1 MVHILVEDSGNGFQ
15 FCKII
20 KSLYFDENDIQVEL
34 ETLGGIWKLKDK
46 IYNKINSIK
55 TDDIIII
62 VYDDVFENPI
72 ISRNIIE
79 TQEYIEDYNLS
90 DRVLWLP
97 TYSFEIE
104 LLLIVGF
111 EFFANSERYIKYF
124 WKLRE
129 GFIKTGNLAELTALS
144 KNDGIYSDMYTYE
157 KKKKQ
162 NVAVYRQLSRDD
174 FERAITIETISKAIM
189 TEVFRYE
196 SPLKRSDFVDKPLGG
211 KDERNC
217 WKNNCCNRKNRCKN
231 SIIDIDTIIE
241 RQKTERLYKTKFLI
255 FNTSYRKLIDKIY
268 DIEGL
273 SIDTHNITIGDF
285 ISKEMLEANYIH
297 NLISI

>member
-1 MVHILVEDSGNGFQ
+1 M
-15 FCKII
+15 
-20 KSLYFDENDIQVEL
+20 

-62 VYDDVFENPI
+62 VYDDMFENPI

-79 TQEYIEDYNLS
+79 TQEYIEEYNLY

-144 KNDGIYSDMYTYE
+144 KKDGIYSDMYTYE

-196 SPLKRSDFVDKPLGG
+196 SPLKTSDFVDKPLGG

-255 FNTSYRKLIDKIY
+255 LNTSYRKLIDKIY
-268 DIEGL
+268 KIEGL
-273 SIDTHNITIGDF
+273 SINIHNITIGDF
-285 ISKEMLEANYIH
+285 VSKEVLWANYIH